1 MFLKVFFK
9 DKTFEFVE
17 FSNEEFL
24 KILIELDD
32 YILDNFYSNDLESEE
47 KIENIQ
53 IDKNGWELDVE
64 QYFKNGY
71 KIDENL
77 LLKKIKKEID
87 YFEPI
92 KKETYES
99 LLCSIKSD
107 QKLKINWILSK
118 IFRPKIWT

>member
-24 KILIELDD
+24 KILLELDD

-53 IDKNGWELDVE
+53 IDKNGWELDIE

-71 KIDENL
+71 KIDENF
-77 LLKKIKKEID
+77 LLKKIKKEMD

-92 KKETYES
+92 KKGSYES